1 MRREGRE
8 EGGQRGR
15 ETVGKRRK
23 DMINEIGQKKKKAVG
38 SKWISHYSNPIVCM
52 LKFSTIKMFKGG
64 VKLEC
69 LLMILLVLTF
79 RVLHYI
85 S

>member
-8 EGGQRGR
+8 ERREDVRRGEEEER
-15 ETVGKRRK
+15 HDKR
-23 DMINEIGQKKKKAVG
+23 DWPKKKKAVG

-69 LLMILLVLTF
+69 LLIILLVLTF

-85 S
+85 F